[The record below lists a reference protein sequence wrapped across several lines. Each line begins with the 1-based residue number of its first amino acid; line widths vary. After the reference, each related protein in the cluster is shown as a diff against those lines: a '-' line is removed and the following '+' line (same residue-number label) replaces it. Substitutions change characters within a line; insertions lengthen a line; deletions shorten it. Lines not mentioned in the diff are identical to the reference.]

1 MTWQE
6 IVWEILRL
14 FGVVATFI
22 YNMVLVSYN
31 FVVQQQG
38 AAAGFLFLIV
48 MFVVIP
54 FLVGFFSISRVQ
66 QKVESLQAFLAKL
79 FIKLILIGLLTFTMM
94 FLMARQINQRQPDFS
109 TEKDVGDQEN
119 SREISSCFGLH

>member
-6 IVWEILRL
+6 VLSEILRIL
-14 FGVVATFI
+14 IVGFAFV
-22 YNMVLVSYN
+22 YNMILVSYN

-38 AAAGFLFLIV
+38 EAAGFLFLIV

-54 FLVGFFSISRVQ
+54 FLIGFFSISRVQ

-94 FLMARQINQRQPDFS
+94 FLMATANQP
-109 TEKDVGDQEN
+109 T
-119 SREISSCFGLH
+119 